1 MSERNNSTHALIAL
15 AWLAV
20 GRISRKNGCGRLA
33 AIAKVKADRSL
44 GKPRARR
51 QTRSDLY

>member
-1 MSERNNSTHALIAL
+1 MSERNNSTYALIAL

-44 GKPRARR
+44 GKAGARR

>member
-1 MSERNNSTHALIAL
+1 MFERNNSKPALIAL

-20 GRISRKNGCGRLA
+20 GRISCKNGCGRLA
-33 AIAKVKADRSL
+33 AIAKAKADRSL
-44 GKPRARR
+44 GKARARR